1 MIKETSIK
9 GNWHASYTH
18 NGLLFLCEMD
28 KECNLFLSTY
38 PWSGDAQ
45 HLDEQWLAANLISK
59 KTICAQVGDM
69 CAIDNQLF
77 VSSSDEGV
85 LSISFD
91 SLGNLGDVTS
101 IYKGFEGTTFTI
113 RPVKNE
119 VVFAAGYDGIVFYS
133 LADGTIRH
141 IVTGQDV
148 RFLLTDGINIEVVD
162 PHDNNIRTDFA
173 SFESSYD
180 CTVDKHKLFVD
191 HGVTTTVIENVER
204 WDIRPESKQLHVF
217 DFEDNLLRIFQF

>member
-28 KECNLFLSTY
+28 KGCNFFLSTY

-91 SLGNLGDVTS
+91 SLGNLGDVTP

-119 VVFAAGYDGIVFYS
+119 VVFAAGYDGIFFYS
-133 LADGTIRH
+133 TADGKIRH

-148 RFLLTDGINIEVVD
+148 KDFLTDGINIQVIDEY
-162 PHDNNIRTDFA
+162 DNIFRTDFA
-173 SFESSYD
+173 SFESIYAGAG
-180 CTVDKHKLFVD
+180 KKNKLLVYHD
-191 HGVTTTVIENVER
+191 GRETVIENVER

-217 DFEDNLLRIFQF
+217 DFDDALLRIFQF